1 MTPEQQKAI
10 EVLEELRQA
19 RLSGINLGIFID
31 TKKSKELNIALSLAI
46 SALQNE
52 ERLVEALEYF
62 MDGCGCDGIE
72 KCRYCENAKSALAK
86 KGGER

>member
-1 MTPEQQKAI
+1 MTEREAVKVLERLVYTRGDNQATKAI
-10 EVLEELRQA
+10 A
-19 RLSGINLGIFID
+19 
-31 TKKSKELNIALSLAI
+31 LAI

-86 KGGER
+86 KWGER

>member
-46 SALQNE
+46 SALQSQT
-52 ERLVEALEYF
+52 R
-62 MDGCGCDGIE
+62 MRE
-72 KCRYCENAKSALAK
+72 KIKVSQ
-86 KGGER
+86 